1 MEMVPPLC
9 RESQRAPFLL
19 RWRDGGSGDAPVM
32 LGASRH
38 DRRCESDD
46 HGAGQPAASATEGL
60 PNLILASRQ
69 NWWSTSGRVLCE
81 VPGVQAL
88 LGP

>member
-9 RESQRAPFLL
+9 RESQRGTVSASVAGL
-19 RWRDGGSGDAPVM
+19 RFRVRAVM

-60 PNLILASRQ
+60 PNLIPASRQ
-69 NWWSTSGRVLCE
+69 NWCSTSGRVLCE
-81 VPGVQAL
+81 VPRVQAL